1 VTPRGAVPA
10 FIASLERPEAV
21 TPALAGPKAAR
32 LAELRRA
39 GLTVPDGFCL
49 TADAY
54 RAVLDAAGIAEA
66 ARRAAQAERPEARR
80 LALAV
85 RLGLQRAAL
94 PAAITGPLV
103 NAWRSL
109 AGAARA
115 PVAVRSSALL
125 EDTPETSFAG
135 QFETYL
141 GVDGTADLLTAVRAC
156 WASLWAARALRYMRS
171 HEVDPGATAMA
182 VLVQRLVPARASGGA
197 LSRTPEGRMLVT
209 GTWGLGSAIA
219 QGEVVPDRF
228 VLDREGRLLGVEP
241 GRKDRLVRVV
251 PGAGPRPQAVTPGLV
266 RAPCLAQAEA
276 VALGRL
282 VLAAEAALDTPVE
295 VEWALGPT
303 GPQLLQARPLRT
315 APAAVPDELWL
326 RHPGLTGQPAGI
338 GWGEGPACIVDH
350 EHDLG
355 RVRLGDVLVTQ
366 VAGPALTA
374 VLPRVAGV
382 VAELGGSTSHLAAL
396 ARERGIPAVLGVPE
410 ATKRIPEGALVAV
423 DGVTGVVRW
432 MS

>member
-1 VTPRGAVPA
+1 MT
-10 FIASLERPEAV
+10 FIVSLEHPATV

-32 LAELRRA
+32 LADLRRA

-54 RAVLDAAGIAEA
+54 RAVLDAAGVAEA

-94 PAAITGPLV
+94 PAAVSGPLV
-103 NAWRSL
+103 DAWRSL
-109 AGAARA
+109 AGATRA

-141 GVDGTADLLTAVRAC
+141 GVDNEADLVTAVHGC
-156 WASLWAARALRYMRS
+156 WASLWATRALRYMGS
-171 HEVDPGATAMA
+171 HDVDPATTAMA
-182 VLVQRLVPARASGGA
+182 VLVQPLVDARAAGGA
-197 LSRTPEGRMLVT
+197 LSQTPEGGILLT
-209 GTWGLGSAIA
+209 ATWGLGSAIA

-228 VLDREGRLLGVEP
+228 LLSRAGALLGVEP
-241 GRKDRLVRVV
+241 GRKDRRVRCA
-251 PGAGPRPQAVTPGLV
+251 PGAGPKPQAVEPELV
-266 RAPCLAQAEA
+266 GAPCLDEAQAVELGRMVLRAEA
-276 VALGRL
+276 VLGG
-282 VLAAEAALDTPVE
+282 PVE
-295 VEWALGPT
+295 LEWALGAR
-303 GPQLLQARPLRT
+303 GFEILQARPLRL
-315 APAAVPDELWL
+315 APPAAPDELWE
-326 RHPGLTGQPAGI
+326 RHPGLTGQPAGV
-338 GWGEGPACIVDH
+338 GWGSGPACIVDH
-350 EHDLG
+350 EEELA
-355 RVRLGDVLVTQ
+355 RVKLGDVLVTQ

-396 ARERGIPAVLGVPE
+396 ARERGLPAVLGVPE
-410 ATKRIPEGALVAV
+410 ATRRIPDGAMVAV
-423 DGVTGVVRW
+423 DGVTGIVRW
-432 MS
+432 MR

>member
-1 VTPRGAVPA
+1 MT
-10 FIASLERPEAV
+10 FIVSLAHPETV

-32 LAELRRA
+32 LADLRRA
-39 GLTVPDGFCL
+39 GLSVPDGFCL

-94 PAAITGPLV
+94 PAAVTGPLV
-103 NAWRSL
+103 DAWRLL
-109 AGAARA
+109 AGATRA

-141 GVDGTADLLTAVRAC
+141 GVDDETDLVTAVHGC
-156 WASLWAARALRYMRS
+156 WASLWATRALRYMGS
-171 HEVDPGATAMA
+171 HGVDPATTAMA
-182 VLVQRLVPARASGGA
+182 VLVQPLVDARAAGGA
-197 LSRTPEGRMLVT
+197 LSQTPEGGILLT

-228 VLDREGRLLGVEP
+228 LLSRDGALVGVEP
-241 GRKDRLVRVV
+241 GRKDRRVRCM
-251 PGAGPRPQAVTPGLV
+251 PGAGPKPQAVPPELV
-266 RAPCLAQAEA
+266 GAPCLDEAQAVELGQLVLRAEA
-276 VALGRL
+276 VLGG
-282 VLAAEAALDTPVE
+282 PVE
-295 VEWALGPT
+295 LEWALGAR
-303 GPQLLQARPLRT
+303 GLEILQARPLRL
-315 APAAVPDELWL
+315 APPAAPDTLWE
-326 RHPGLTGQPAGI
+326 RHPGLTGQPAGV
-338 GWGEGPACIVDH
+338 GWASGPACIVDH
-350 EHDLG
+350 EEELA
-355 RVRLGDVLVTQ
+355 RVKLGDVLVTQ

-396 ARERGIPAVLGVPE
+396 ARERGLAAVLGVPG
-410 ATKRIPEGALVAV
+410 ATRRIPDGAMVAV
-423 DGVTGVVRW
+423 DGVTGIVRW
-432 MS
+432 MR